1 MSLLRRRATPAAPA
15 VPEFAFCEPVHA
27 VTLGPI
33 HIRRVGE
40 EGLKLGGGIP
50 VAPLCGRESV
60 IRGWDLPDEVTPE
73 TVLAD
78 STPRPGDG
86 HVFLCRACTD
96 AYNAL
101 TDQPGDQPGDQ
112 SSDQP
117 SRR

>member
-1 MSLLRRRATPAAPA
+1 MSLFSRIKAARNATRNGEPV

-27 VTLGPI
+27 VGLGPR

-60 IRGWDLPDEVTPE
+60 IRGWDLRGEVTPA

-86 HVFLCRACTD
+86 RVFLCTKCAEE
-96 AYNAL
+96 YNAL
-101 TDQPGDQPGDQ
+101 PAT
-112 SSDQP
+112 S
-117 SRR
+117 